1 VRRATENIFP
11 WCAQGRTWASLDNSE
26 TRSYNLCSG
35 GPREI
40 YRCQR
45 EIGCKFNWPSHSSR
59 DLWRGLSG
67 VCRQMCTKMLFD
79 RSHSLSLFG
88 IEVIVRNILCQL
100 QLYTCVAIMKWFS
113 IVKWRWAII
122 TGKIPF
128 MMFVLFNRRI
138 ANADAC
144 IGVNE
149 RLSTNGICA
158 QFGSMQREV
167 SIQAKIKSILVQVS
181 IQELNVLLYLLYN
194 MDNTILFTS
203 N

>member
-88 IEVIVRNILCQL
+88 IEAIVRNILCQL
-100 QLYTCVAIMKWFS
+100 QLYTCVAIMKCYSSQVTLSNHYRQNSFYDVCFVS
-113 IVKWRWAII
+113 SSHRKCWRVYWC
-122 TGKIPF
+122 TWK
-128 MMFVLFNRRI
+128 
-138 ANADAC
+138 
-144 IGVNE
+144 
-149 RLSTNGICA
+149 T
-158 QFGSMQREV
+158 
-167 SIQAKIKSILVQVS
+167 
-181 IQELNVLLYLLYN
+181 
-194 MDNTILFTS
+194 
-203 N
+203 